1 MKSGVSERQSEKYSA
16 TFPSAAVRVRG
27 ILIRR
32 GRRVVIEICMAA
44 RADGVLVFHF
54 LAHPIEQLLFVFRR
68 HRIHYKPNYRQTQ
81 SSQPS
86 TRSPENGGGAKF
98 HIWLTRSPEK
108 MIKGAQRD
116 DFIKPLRRTRVCV
129 FICFALHAHRRW
141 WKKLIRSS
149 VLLTR
154 NG

>member
-1 MKSGVSERQSEKYSA
+1 MVEIINSRSWWSLSSQREAEWEIFRLFSFSRSARERDIDQE
-16 TFPSAAVRVRG
+16 
-27 ILIRR
+27 R

-81 SSQPS
+81 SSQTS
-86 TRSPENGGGAKF
+86 TRPPENGGGAKF

-108 MIKGAQRD
+108 
-116 DFIKPLRRTRVCV
+116 
-129 FICFALHAHRRW
+129 W
-141 WKKLIRSS
+141 
-149 VLLTR
+149 
-154 NG
+154 